1 MNMRYSNAIMSLP
14 VFFPPVRFQ
23 RAIVESGIPLS
34 ALCQLAGLHCKAI
47 GRWVNREIV
56 VRQANASAEESIVC
70 EPGDWQKVLIATPIG
85 VANDQARARW
95 ALGALAFAIFDGVAR
110 ASIAGQPWARAAMPR
125 GPSTP
130 KRVAMSNAQRQRR
143 WRQRERMRSMPGASR
158 AG

>member
-1 MNMRYSNAIMSLP
+1 MSLP

-34 ALCQLAGLHCKAI
+34 ALCQLAGVHCKAI

-56 VRQANASAEESIVC
+56 VRQANAPGDESIVC
-70 EPGDWQKVLIATPIG
+70 EPGDWQKVLIATPVG
-85 VANDQARARW
+85 VASDQARARW
-95 ALGALAFAIFDGVAR
+95 ALGALAFAVFDGVAR

-130 KRVAMSNAQRQRR
+130 QRVAMSNAQRQRR
-143 WRQRERMRSMPGASR
+143 WRKRERMRAVPGSGQAV
-158 AG
+158 

>member
-1 MNMRYSNAIMSLP
+1 MSLP

-23 RAIVESGIPLS
+23 RSIVESGIPLS
-34 ALCQLAGLHCKAI
+34 ALCQLAGVHCKAI

-56 VRQANASAEESIVC
+56 VRQANAPGEESIVC
-70 EPGDWQKVLIATPIG
+70 EPGDWQKVLITTPVG

-110 ASIAGQPWARAAMPR
+110 ASIAGQAWARAAMPR

-130 KRVAMSNAQRQRR
+130 QRVAMSNAQRQRR
-143 WRQRERMRSMPGASR
+143 WRQRERMRSAPGAGL

>member
-1 MNMRYSNAIMSLP
+1 MSLP

-23 RAIVESGIPLS
+23 RSIVESGIPLS
-34 ALCQLAGLHCKAI
+34 ALCQLAGVPCKAV

-56 VRQANASAEESIVC
+56 VRQANAPGDESIIC
-70 EPGDWQKVLIATPIG
+70 EPGDWQKVLITTPVG
-85 VANDQARARW
+85 VANGQARARW

-130 KRVAMSNAQRQRR
+130 QRVAMSNAQRQRR
-143 WRQRERMRSMPGASR
+143 WRQRERVRSMLGAGQ